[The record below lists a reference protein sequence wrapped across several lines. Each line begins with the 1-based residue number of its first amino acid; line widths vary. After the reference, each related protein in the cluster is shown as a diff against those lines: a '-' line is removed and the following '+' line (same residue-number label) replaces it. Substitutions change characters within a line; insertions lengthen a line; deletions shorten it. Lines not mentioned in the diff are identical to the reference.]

1 MSRCLIFSRLV
12 RVTPSVRS
20 IARTSATAASI
31 SRLRA
36 IARSSMG
43 VDYASPVHFPGGG
56 NMAIKASRIDVWMT
70 IIDDRAGGAAEKLEA
85 LAKAGADLEVVFAR
99 RTPEQPGQGIL
110 FATPIEGAKV
120 VRAAQEAGFRKSETI
135 HGIRVEGT
143 DKAGLGGRIARALAE
158 AGLSCRGLQASVIGR
173 NFLSFIA
180 LDTAEDA
187 AKAVKVLR
195 KL

>member
-56 NMAIKASRIDVWMT
+56 NMAIKASRSDVWMT

-85 LAKAGADLEVVFAR
+85 LSKAGADLEVVFAR

-110 FATPIEGAKV
+110 FAGPIEGAKV
-120 VRAAQEAGFRKSETI
+120 TRAAQEAGFKRTENI
-135 HGIRVEGT
+135 HGTRIEGS
-143 DKAGLGGRIARALAE
+143 DKPGLGAKIARTGACGGVRLRALNDMAV
-158 AGLSCRGLQASVIGR
+158 AR
-173 NFLSFIA
+173 NFWSFV
-180 LDTAEDA
+180 LCDTPVDA
-187 AKAVKVLR
+187 ARPLRALR